1 MMRNTILILTLLFL
15 APAHVYAQKT
25 PECQYDGP
33 NAGNC
38 GPPPFAADGET
49 SSPIAPLKPNDT
61 RFIVN
66 GGEGLDTVCTFR
78 PEGPLV
84 ITLPVKRVVGKTNS
98 DGTLQDVGGMLQTGV
113 ISSKARLRLPVFDV
127 DLAGA
132 PGLPPEID
140 FILFNGVVIGSLS
153 GSNNTWKLNEFEVPI
168 DLVRFGT
175 RNASGEPTP
184 GNNEIKI
191 LIDQA
196 SGSDINWCT
205 AVDWVEMTFKA
216 VSPVILVHGNGQKG
230 KFYKDTGF
238 ESYLESQH
246 ILFDHSID
254 LRRFPIYT
262 NAGRIDQ
269 QLPDIVKSFGVDSIH
284 LVAHSKGG
292 IDSRAYLAVYQHS
305 HDNEF
310 KVLSLNT
317 LSSPHDGTILTDV
330 LQARKEAVEMI
341 GKLGRIEYINFPD
354 WTRQMVFFV
363 TFDEGLQ
370 SLTTNN
376 IAIFN
381 RENLPALP
389 PNLSITAVGADADKN
404 ENGQIDRNP
413 DEYAGMRLFNFFL
426 RNSDPVSSAPGRFAM
441 DSVYQILRNTDHV
454 ELECCRTETVL
465 GVPRKIATIR
475 AAPSAIV
482 IPNDILVTGASAIGA
497 RSIEPRSFRNLLY
510 LAGAG
515 RDHGTI
521 ADAGVAAQVVVW
533 ILAIER
539 TSGDLK

>member
-1 MMRNTILILTLLFL
+1 
-15 APAHVYAQKT
+15 
-25 PECQYDGP
+25 
-33 NAGNC
+33 
-38 GPPPFAADGET
+38 
-49 SSPIAPLKPNDT
+49 
-61 RFIVN
+61 VN

-98 DGTLQDVGGMLQTGV
+98 DGTLQEVGDMLQKGV

-140 FILFNGVVIGSLS
+140 FILFNGVVIGTLS

-230 KFYKDTGF
+230 KFYTDTGF
-238 ESYLESQH
+238 EGYLESQH
-246 ILFDHSID
+246 ILFDHSIQ
-254 LRRFPIYT
+254 LPKAPIAS
-262 NAGRIDQ
+262 NALKIDQ
-269 QLPDIVKSFGVDSIH
+269 KLPDIVKSFGVDSIH
-284 LVAHSKGG
+284 MVAHSKGG
-292 IDSRAYLAVYQHS
+292 LDSRAYLALFQHS

-317 LSSPHDGTILTDV
+317 LSSQHDGTLLTD
-330 LQARKEAVEMI
+330 LLERREEAVRMV
-341 GKLGRIEYINFPD
+341 GTLGRIEYINFPD
-354 WTRQMVFFV
+354 WTRQMV
-363 TFDEGLQ
+363 
-370 SLTTNN
+370 SLTSLDNGLRALTTDR
-376 IAIFN
+376 IAAFN
-381 RENLPALP
+381 RVNVPGLARD
-389 PNLSITAVGADADKN
+389 LSITAVGADADRN
-404 ENGQIDRNP
+404 ENGRIDRNP
-413 DEYAGMRLFNFFL
+413 DEYGGMRQFNLFL
-426 RNSDPVSSAPGRFAM
+426 SLSDQISSEPGRFAM
-441 DSVYQILRNTDHV
+441 DTVYQILRNTARMR
-454 ELECCRTETVL
+454 LECCRTEIFL
-465 GVPRKIATIR
+465 GVPRKVATIR
-475 AAPSAIV
+475 ATPSQII
-482 IPNDILVTGASAIGA
+482 IPNDILVTGFSAIGVE
-497 RSIEPRSFRNLLY
+497 SIQPRSFSNILY
-510 LAGAG
+510 LAGVG

-533 ILAIER
+533 ILHFER
-539 TSGDLK
+539 TQGDLK